1 MPEVVACLLLPLYVY
16 EKVGAGL
23 GLVLLD
29 SIYLVF
35 SVIPH
40 VKFELSLFAI
50 Q

>member
-1 MPEVVACLLLPLYVY
+1 MPMPEVVACLLLPLCLREGRSRVR
-16 EKVGAGL
+16 VSLARL
-23 GLVLLD
+23 
-29 SIYLVF
+29 YLVF